1 MMHVRPLVLVV
12 VGGAA
17 VLVAAFRSFVPGREP
32 HPVAGVD
39 LGETA
44 AATSTVSAPLAAI
57 AVRAR
62 RPTGAP
68 GDAVVVYVA
77 GAVARPGVYRLAPSS
92 RANDAVRAAG
102 GVTAAADPIGVNL
115 AGHIEDGEELV
126 VPRRGETAAAD
137 APTAADASSVG
148 DPPRHHRK
156 KRRHRKRRAPLD
168 ENRAIGALSDGSGG
182 EASASN
188 VDRTVDGG
196 AATGTAS
203 ASESASRPVR
213 LNAAGAEELATLPGI
228 GPALADRIVA
238 FRAVDGPFASVDD
251 LLDVAG
257 MTKAKV
263 DALAPFVVLP

>member
-102 GVTAAADPIGVNL
+102 GVTAAADPIAVNL
-115 AGHIEDGEELV
+115 AGRIEDGEELV
-126 VPRRGETAAAD
+126 VPRRGEAAAAD
-137 APTAADASSVG
+137 APSAG

-168 ENRAIGALSDGSGG
+168 ENRAIGASSDGSGG

-188 VDRTVDGG
+188 GDRTVDGG